1 MAKRGGNARRQ
12 KSNNR
17 SNGHHQAQD
26 AEARRQKS
34 NDSACEHNQTRNNSN
49 NTNNKYN
56 HELFSSLNALPYFTY
71 EQAQLYN
78 ELLKQQK
85 QNKRSNNQFN

>member
-1 MAKRGGNARRQ
+1 MGKRGGNARRQ
-12 KSNNR
+12 N
-17 SNGHHQAQD
+17 
-26 AEARRQKS
+26 S
-34 NDSACEHNQTRNNSN
+34 NDRANEYYKTRNNSN

-71 EQAQLYN
+71 EQAQLFN

-85 QNKRSNNQFN
+85 QNKRSNNHSN

>member
-1 MAKRGGNARRQ
+1 MGKRGGNARRQ
-12 KSNNR
+12 NSIDRAN
-17 SNGHHQAQD
+17 
-26 AEARRQKS
+26 EYY
-34 NDSACEHNQTRNNSN
+34 QTRNNSN

-71 EQAQLYN
+71 EQAQLFN

-85 QNKRSNNQFN
+85 QNKRSNNHSN